1 MEYRS
6 KIEKDLRIKNMM
18 LILGLNETMDQLTM
32 TVIAEIVMCRGERMV
47 MFSEGH

>member
-32 TVIAEIVMCRGERMV
+32 TVFAEIVICRGERGWSC
-47 MFSEGH
+47 F